1 MDLGIELKLFSLLVV
16 ENLIQGLPHLAMCQN
31 HLGSHFRIH
40 ISQPHS
46 RSTAS
51 VFKNGFLVASCG
63 TKYVTHKGNK
73 DQILLFEHAFE
84 LCVPTNT
91 SYVFKRTLNT
101 LSTAHTPQPKQV
113 FLPVSLWI
121 N

>member
-46 RSTAS
+46 RSTAL
-51 VFKNGFLVASCG
+51 VYKNGFLVASYG
-63 TKYVTHKGNK
+63 TKYVTLEYMVNGG
-73 DQILLFEHAFE
+73 
-84 LCVPTNT
+84 
-91 SYVFKRTLNT
+91 KRQMPNYEKVGWV
-101 LSTAHTPQPKQV
+101 Q
-113 FLPVSLWI
+113 FG
-121 N
+121 